1 MTKSERL
8 MYVLGL
14 LKTQSAVHIA
24 EIARECGVSERT
36 IYRDINSLLKLGF
49 VIQYRD
55 GYKLT
60 PEANLPVNSLDSS
73 EVDLI
78 AYCLRSNPLARQPFF
93 RRQFQTIQ
101 SKLDQ
106 LGGHAGGPVIQVDTN
121 GNNTVQA
128 AEADLL
134 AEFFR
139 AVQMKRKIRVKT
151 TNGRVLDEIF
161 TPLSIVFDPD
171 VHTLRIAADSGTI
184 ENIPVG
190 EIAWIGMTDIP
201 SNGRRF
207 YTSTTAVREKQ
218 VDAVQ
223 P

>member
-1 MTKSERL
+1 
-8 MYVLGL
+8 MYVIGL
-14 LKTQSAVHIA
+14 LKHQTAVHIA
-24 EIARECGVSERT
+24 DIARECDVSERT

-60 PEANLPVNSLDSS
+60 PEANLPANSLESA

-78 AYCLRSNPLARQPFF
+78 SYCLRSNPLAKQPFF
-93 RRQFQTIQ
+93 KRQFQTIQ

-106 LGGHAGGPVIQVDTN
+106 LGRTSAGPAIQTEVN
-121 GNNTVQA
+121 GNNKVQS

-139 AVQMKRKIRVKT
+139 AIQMKRKIRVKT
-151 TNGRVLDEIF
+151 NNGRVLDEIF
-161 TPLSIVFDPD
+161 TPLTIQFSPD
-171 VHTLRIAADSGTI
+171 RHSLRIAADSGAI
-184 ENIPVG
+184 ENVPV
-190 EIAWIGMTDIP
+190 EEVAWIGMTDIP

-207 YTSTTAVREKQ
+207 YASSTPVSEKPI
-218 VDAVQ
+218 DAVQ
-223 P
+223 N